1 MTPYV
6 DHTAFAN
13 RAGLSSALP
22 REYVHKSAHSEVL
35 LTGWKT
41 EGPDTF
47 TVTAQWPRTHAFY
60 APTDGRHDPLLLAET
75 VRQAVPL
82 LSHVAYDVPFGHRQI
97 WNTFSF
103 ALDPDALAVGATPA
117 EVDMHVRCTDVTRRA
132 GRLHGL
138 TMHVELTRDGAPL
151 GTAEAAFT
159 NQPPHLYQRLRG
171 PYADTARALSTAL
184 PAPSPL
190 PPHHVDRDRRT
201 DVVLAPTPAPHRTQL
216 RIDPTHPVLF
226 DHPVDHA
233 PGMLLIEAARQAAH
247 HTTPDGHPTA
257 VLTGLHTTFHRYI
270 ELDAPC
276 YITTRPTP
284 AHTVEVQATQNDHLA
299 FAAAATL
306 TPRTT

>member
-13 RAGLSSALP
+13 HAGLSSALP

-75 VRQAVPL
+75 VRQA
-82 LSHVAYDVPFGHRQI
+82 
-97 WNTFSF
+97 
-103 ALDPDALAVGATPA
+103 
-117 EVDMHVRCTDVTRRA
+117 
-132 GRLHGL
+132 
-138 TMHVELTRDGAPL
+138 
-151 GTAEAAFT
+151 
-159 NQPPHLYQRLRG
+159 
-171 PYADTARALSTAL
+171 
-184 PAPSPL
+184 
-190 PPHHVDRDRRT
+190 
-201 DVVLAPTPAPHRTQL
+201 
-216 RIDPTHPVLF
+216 
-226 DHPVDHA
+226 
-233 PGMLLIEAARQAAH
+233 AH
-247 HTTPDGHPTA
+247 HTAPDGHPTA

-276 YITTRPTP
+276 YITTRPAP